1 MLHGLLLVLK
11 WGGILLLFL
20 IFLMFLAAALILLV
34 PVRYRG
40 RGSFHGKPEGELGV
54 TWFWRAFSIRAV
66 CRDGISFDVRLFGF
80 PLFRDGPEE
89 EDEWE
94 EEWEADGAGAR
105 REEKADGREEEKAD
119 RTGKTGSESAGNREP
134 VLTTQELSGGRGTAL
149 DESFGEAGGRG
160 TASDGTAG
168 KTGGRLRGGR
178 LRRRLRDALQRPQ
191 DALRSLLFRGGRL
204 LRRLAA
210 AAGGAAGKYGQIRSF
225 LEKEENRRSFSL
237 LKRQAGK
244 LLRHLA
250 PRRLSGTLSFGVEDP
265 YRMGQ
270 LTALAAFLYPFYGST
285 LEVNPVFD
293 RSFLE
298 GEISLR
304 GRIRAGTLLWIG
316 LRLLADRNLRSW
328 IRKLRNRGGI

>member
-134 VLTTQELSGGRGTAL
+134 VLTTQELSGGRGKDSDKTA
-149 DESFGEAGGRG
+149 GEA
-160 TASDGTAG
+160 
-168 KTGGRLRGGR
+168 GGRLRGGR
-178 LRRRLRDALQRPQ
+178 LRRRLRDALRRPQ
-191 DALRSLLFRGGRL
+191 DALRSLLFRGIRL
-204 LRRLAA
+204 LRRLVA
-210 AAGGAAGKYGQIRSF
+210 AAGGAAGKYEQIRSF